1 MSIRLRIIVSSAT
14 AILVLNA
21 ISMIFGFLL
30 FWFIAS
36 PLVGARLNDNLGN
49 IAARYFPLG
58 GIVVLIL
65 TGIGALLIVGLTAKR
80 VTGPLMRL
88 KRAVSEIRDGNLGHE
103 LVVSGDDEFTELA
116 AGFEQMRVRLK
127 DSTKMK
133 ERTENERRAMMASVT
148 HDLKT
153 PITSILGYA
162 EGILDGVA
170 ETPEKINEYAAVI
183 SKKARSLQMLSDDLS
198 LLSRLENAQ
207 LPLDKTEEDLGALA
221 AEVATEF
228 KHNEQDMTLEISV
241 EAGVKVLVDREKM
254 ARVILNLLQNSVKY
268 AKPEQAGPEVSI
280 KLVRQDDEALLT
292 VSDKG
297 MGISQ
302 GDLPYIFDQFYRADA
317 SRGMQSGSGLGLS
330 IAQQLIAVHGGKIWI
345 INNPDAG
352 ISINIA
358 LPIA

>member
-21 ISMIFGFLL
+21 LSMIFGFLL
-30 FWFIAS
+30 FWFIAN
-36 PLVGARLNDNLGN
+36 PLVGVRLNDNLGY

-65 TGIGALLIVGLTAKR
+65 TGLGTLLVIGLTAKR
-80 VTGPLMRL
+80 VSAPLMRL
-88 KRAVSEIRDGNLGHE
+88 KRAVSEIRDGNLGYE
-103 LVVSGDDEFTELA
+103 LVISGNDEFTELA
-116 AGFEQMRVRLK
+116 AGLEQMRVRLK

-170 ETPEKINEYAAVI
+170 ETPEKIHEYAAVI
-183 SKKARSLQMLSDDLS
+183 SRKARSLQMLSDDLS

-221 AEVATEF
+221 TEVATEF
-228 KHNEQDMTLEISV
+228 KHNEQDMTLEIST
-241 EAGVKVLVDREKM
+241 EAGVRVFVDKEKM

-268 AKPEQAGPEVSI
+268 AKSEQAGPEVSI
-280 KLVRQDDEALLT
+280 KLVQQDGEALLT

-297 MGISQ
+297 VGISQ
-302 GDLPYIFDQFYRADA
+302 DDLPYIFDRFYRADT
-317 SRGMQSGSGLGLS
+317 SRGVQSGSGLGLS
-330 IAQQLIAVHGGKIWI
+330 IAQQLVALHGGKIWI

-352 ISINIA
+352 ISVNIA
-358 LPIA
+358 LPLI